1 MSLFISKIFF
11 LAAVSLL
18 LPFLVLGRS
27 CCCQCPSHPCVHILA
42 GGFTYWIVEWGI
54 LQYTIGLSDYGY
66 RIVIFFRYRT
76 IGISNVLENSR
87 NYRTIIYR
95 IKASI
100 YQTIGYRTQK
110 KTIGCPPLPTALK
123 TF

>member
-54 LQYTIGLSDYGY
+54 LHYWTMGLWPSDCNFFLLSNYRNIEYCIGEFKKLSDYQISDQGLNLSDY
-66 RIVIFFRYRT
+66 RI
-76 IGISNVLENSR
+76 SDSEK
-87 NYRTIIYR
+87 NYRL
-95 IKASI
+95 
-100 YQTIGYRTQK
+100 
-110 KTIGCPPLPTALK
+110 PPLPTALK